1 MKKLKPYGAAMFI
14 NFKEIPGNTKLFLDY
29 LYDFEKVKGFY
40 KYNFRD
46 KEQFI
51 SKFKLLSESP
61 KEFRNE
67 LSTIINNQYKA
78 LNPSS
83 RTLKNISLLK
93 NKETIAVVTGQQL
106 GILGGPLYTFYKII
120 TAIKLC
126 THLSDRYDNY
136 HFIPVFWLEG
146 DDHDFDEVR
155 SINVLNDNNEL
166 NKISYNDQPTEEEQ
180 NRGSIGYLKFKES
193 INIFLKEFENQLR
206 NTEFK
211 NPLMEN
217 LKSFYREEK
226 TFKEPFKEMLFWL
239 FDQYGLIIFDPQ
251 DVKIKELL
259 KPVFRKEISD
269 FRNHTE
275 KLVNISANLEELY
288 HAQVKIRPINL
299 FYNYDEGRFV
309 IEPIENEFRLKGKRK
324 KFSLEEINNLIEVE
338 PEKFSPNVLLRP
350 ICQDFLFPTGFYI
363 GGPSEV
369 AYFAQILPLYEFYNI
384 DPAIIYPRSS
394 VTILEKALKTVLDKY
409 GMGLTDIFTDPNKLK
424 NQIIK
429 SVSDKNLE
437 EIFKGSKT
445 QIDLTFD
452 NLKEKLFE
460 LDKTMGDVTSKYRL
474 KVLAYIDELSGKATE
489 AQKKRY
495 EITLRQI
502 DKASANLFPNMNL
515 QERELSF
522 FHYANKYG
530 VDVLKKIFD
539 ELIINKFEH
548 QVIELD

>member
-1 MKKLKPYGAAMFI
+1 MFI

-29 LYDFEKVKGFY
+29 LYDFDKVKGFY

-51 SKFKLLSESP
+51 AKFKQLSESP

-67 LSTIINNQYKA
+67 LSTIINNQYKSFK
-78 LNPSS
+78 PSS
-83 RTLKNISLLK
+83 KTLKNISLLK
-93 NKETIAVVTGQQL
+93 NKETVAVVTGQQL
-106 GILGGPLYTFYKII
+106 GILGGSLYTFYKII
-120 TAIKLC
+120 TAVKLC
-126 THLSDRYDNY
+126 SHLSERYDNY
-136 HFIPVFWLEG
+136 NFVPIFWLEG

-166 NKISYNDQPTEEEQ
+166 IKISYNDESTEEEQ
-180 NRGSIGYLKFKES
+180 NRGSIGHLKLKES
-193 INIFLKEFENQLR
+193 IGQFLKDYENQLR

-211 NPLMEN
+211 NPIMEN

-226 TFKEPFKEMLFWL
+226 TFKEPFKELLFWL
-239 FDQYGLIIFDPQ
+239 FDQYGIVIFDPQ
-251 DVKIKELL
+251 DVKVKELL
-259 KPVFRKEISD
+259 KPVFKKEIGD

-299 FYNYDEGRFV
+299 FYNYDEGRYV

-324 KFSLEEINNLIEVE
+324 KFTLEELINLIEAE
-338 PEKFSPNVLLRP
+338 PDKFSPNVLLRP

-369 AYFAQILPLYEFYNI
+369 AYFAQILPLYEFYKI

-394 VTILEKALKTVLDKY
+394 ITILEKTLKSILDKY
-409 GMGLTDIFTDPNKLK
+409 GISVTDIFTDPNKLK
-424 NQIIK
+424 NQIINN
-429 SVSDKNLE
+429 VSDKNLE
-437 EIFKGSKT
+437 EIFKETKN

-460 LDKTMGDVTSKYRL
+460 LDKTMGDVTSKYRH
-474 KVLAYIDELSGKATE
+474 KVLGYIDELNGKVTE

-502 DKASANLFPNMNL
+502 DKASANLFPSMNL

-539 ELIINKFEH
+539 ELAINKFEH
-548 QVIELD
+548 QVIELE

>member
-1 MKKLKPYGAAMFI
+1 MFI

-29 LYDFEKVKGFY
+29 LYDFEKLKGFY

-51 SKFKLLSESP
+51 AKFKQLSESP

-67 LSTIINNQYKA
+67 LSTIINNQYKSFD
-78 LNPSS
+78 PSS
-83 RTLKNISLLK
+83 KTLKNISLLK
-93 NKETIAVVTGQQL
+93 NKETVAVVTGQQL

-126 THLSDRYDNY
+126 SHLSERYDNY
-136 HFIPVFWLEG
+136 HFVPVFWLEG
-146 DDHDFDEVR
+146 DDHDFEEVR

-166 NKISYNDQPTEEEQ
+166 IKISYNDEATEEEQ
-180 NRGSIGYLKFKES
+180 NRGSIGHLKLKES
-193 INIFLKEFENQLR
+193 IGQFLKDYENQLR

-211 NPLMEN
+211 NPIMEN
-217 LKSFYREEK
+217 LKSFYTEEK
-226 TFKEPFKEMLFWL
+226 TFKEPFKELLFWL
-239 FDQYGLIIFDPQ
+239 FDQYGLVIFDPQ
-251 DVKIKELL
+251 DVKVKELL
-259 KPVFRKEISD
+259 KPVFKKEIND

-275 KLVNISANLEELY
+275 KLVNISASLEELY

-299 FYNYDEGRFV
+299 FYNYDEGRYV

-324 KFSLEEINNLIEVE
+324 KFTLEELINLIEAD

-363 GGPSEV
+363 CGPSEV
-369 AYFAQILPLYEFYNI
+369 AYFAQILPLYEFYDI

-394 VTILEKALKTVLDKY
+394 VTILEKTLKSILEKY
-409 GMGLTDIFTDPNKLK
+409 RLSITDIFTEPNKLK
-424 NQIIK
+424 NQIINN
-429 SVSDKNLE
+429 VSDKNLE
-437 EIFKGSKT
+437 EIFKETKN
-445 QIDLTFD
+445 QIDLAFD

-474 KVLAYIDELSGKATE
+474 KVLGYIDELKGKAAE

-502 DKASANLFPNMNL
+502 DKASANLFPEMNL

-530 VDVLKKIFD
+530 VDVLKKIFE
-539 ELIINKFEH
+539 ELAINKFEH

>member
-1 MKKLKPYGAAMFI
+1 MFI

-29 LYDFEKVKGFY
+29 LYDFEKLKGFY

-51 SKFKLLSESP
+51 AKFKQLSESP

-67 LSTIINNQYKA
+67 LSTIINNQYKSFD
-78 LNPSS
+78 PSS
-83 RTLKNISLLK
+83 KTLKNISLLK
-93 NKETIAVVTGQQL
+93 NKETVAVVTGQQL

-126 THLSDRYDNY
+126 SHLSERYDNY
-136 HFIPVFWLEG
+136 HFVPVFWLEG
-146 DDHDFDEVR
+146 DDHDFEEVR

-166 NKISYNDQPTEEEQ
+166 IKISYNDEATEEEQ
-180 NRGSIGYLKFKES
+180 NRGSIGHLKLKES
-193 INIFLKEFENQLR
+193 IGQFLKDYENQLR

-211 NPLMEN
+211 NPIMEN
-217 LKSFYREEK
+217 LKSFYTEEK
-226 TFKEPFKEMLFWL
+226 TFKEPFKELLFWL
-239 FDQYGLIIFDPQ
+239 FDQYGLVIFDPQ
-251 DVKIKELL
+251 DVKVKELL
-259 KPVFRKEISD
+259 KPVFKKEIND

-275 KLVNISANLEELY
+275 KLVNISASLEELY

-299 FYNYDEGRFV
+299 FYNYDEGRYV

-324 KFSLEEINNLIEVE
+324 KFTLEELINLIEIE

-369 AYFAQILPLYEFYNI
+369 AYFAQILPLYEFYDI

-394 VTILEKALKTVLDKY
+394 VTILEKTLKSVLEKY
-409 GMGLTDIFTDPNKLK
+409 GLSVKDIFTDPNKLK
-424 NQIIK
+424 NQIINN
-429 SVSDKNLE
+429 VSDKNLE
-437 EIFKGSKT
+437 EIFKETKN
-445 QIDLTFD
+445 QIDLAFD

-474 KVLAYIDELSGKATE
+474 KVLGYIDELKGKAAET
-489 AQKKRY
+489 QKKRY

-502 DKASANLFPNMNL
+502 DKASANLFPEMNL

-530 VDVLKKIFD
+530 VDVLKKIFE
-539 ELIINKFEH
+539 ELAINKFEH

>member
-1 MKKLKPYGAAMFI
+1 MFI

-29 LYDFEKVKGFY
+29 LYDFDKVKGFY

-51 SKFKLLSESP
+51 AKFKQLSESP

-67 LSTIINNQYKA
+67 LSTIINSQYKSFD
-78 LNPSS
+78 PSS
-83 RTLKNISLLK
+83 KTLKNISLLK
-93 NKETIAVVTGQQL
+93 NKETVAVVTGQQL

-126 THLSDRYDNY
+126 SHLSERYDNY
-136 HFIPVFWLEG
+136 YFVPVFWLEG
-146 DDHDFDEVR
+146 DDHDFEEVR

-166 NKISYNDQPTEEEQ
+166 LKISYNDEATEEEQ
-180 NRGSIGYLKFKES
+180 NRGSIGHLKLKES
-193 INIFLKEFENQLR
+193 IGQFLKDYGNQLR

-211 NPLMEN
+211 NSIMEN
-217 LKSFYREEK
+217 LKSFYTEEK
-226 TFKEPFKEMLFWL
+226 TFKEPFKKLLFWL
-239 FDQYGLIIFDPQ
+239 FDQYGLVIFDPQ

-259 KPVFRKEISD
+259 KPVFKKEIVD

-275 KLVNISANLEELY
+275 KLVNISASVEELY

-299 FYNYDEGRFV
+299 FYNYDEGRYV

-324 KFSLEEINNLIEVE
+324 KFSLEEINNLIEAE
-338 PEKFSPNVLLRP
+338 PERFSPNVLLRP

-394 VTILEKALKTVLDKY
+394 ITILEKALKTVLDKY
-409 GMGLTDIFTDPNKLK
+409 GLSVTDIFTDPNKLK
-424 NQIIK
+424 NQVINN
-429 SVSDKNLE
+429 VSDKNLE
-437 EIFKGSKT
+437 EIFKETKN
-445 QIDLTFD
+445 QIDLAFD

-474 KVLAYIDELSGKATE
+474 KVLGYIDELNGKATE

-502 DKASANLFPNMNL
+502 DKTSANLFPNMNL

-522 FHYANKYG
+522 FHFANKYG

-539 ELIINKFEH
+539 GLVINKFEH
-548 QVIELD
+548 QVIELE

>member
-1 MKKLKPYGAAMFI
+1 MFI

-29 LYDFEKVKGFY
+29 LYDFDKVKGFY

-46 KEQFI
+46 KEQF
-51 SKFKLLSESP
+51 SVKFKQLCESP

-67 LSTIINNQYKA
+67 LSAIINNQYKS
-78 LNPSS
+78 LSPSS
-83 RTLKNISLLK
+83 KTLKNISLLK
-93 NKETIAVVTGQQL
+93 SKETIGVVTGQQL

-126 THLSDRYDNY
+126 SHLSERYDNY
-136 HFIPVFWLEG
+136 HFVPVFWLEG

-155 SINVLNDNNEL
+155 SINVLNDNNEIF
-166 NKISYNDQPTEEEQ
+166 KISYNDEAIEEEK
-180 NRGSIGYLKFKES
+180 NRGSIGFLRLKES
-193 INIFLKEFENQLR
+193 ISLFLKDFENQLQ

-226 TFKEPFKEMLFWL
+226 TFKDSFKELLFWL

-259 KPVFRKEISD
+259 KPVFKKEIND

-299 FYNYDEGRFV
+299 FYNYDEGRYI
-309 IEPIENEFRLKGKRK
+309 IEPIENEFRLKAKRK
-324 KFSLEEINNLIEVE
+324 KFSLEEINNLIETE
-338 PEKFSPNVLLRP
+338 PDKFSPNVLLRP

-369 AYFAQILPLYEFYNI
+369 AYFAQILPLYDFYNI

-394 VTILEKALKTVLDKY
+394 ITILERALKSVLDKY
-409 GMGLTDIFTDPNKLK
+409 EMSLTDMFTDPNKLK
-424 NQIIK
+424 NKIINN
-429 SVSDKNLE
+429 VSDKNLE
-437 EIFKGSKT
+437 EIFKETKN
-445 QIDLTFD
+445 QIDLAFD
-452 NLKEKLFE
+452 ILKEKLFE

-474 KVLAYIDELSGKATE
+474 KVLGYIDELNGKATE

-495 EITLRQI
+495 DITLRQI

-522 FHYANKYG
+522 FHYANKYS
-530 VDVLKKIFD
+530 VDVLQKIFD
-539 ELIINKFEH
+539 DLAINKFEH
-548 QVIELD
+548 QIIELE

>member
-1 MKKLKPYGAAMFI
+1 MFI

-29 LYDFEKVKGFY
+29 LNSFEKVQKYY
-40 KYNFRD
+40 KYDFRD

-51 SKFKLLSESP
+51 AKFKQLSESP

-67 LSTIINNQYKA
+67 LSTIINNQYKS

-83 RTLKNISLLK
+83 KTLKNISLLK

-126 THLSDRYDNY
+126 SHLAERYDNY
-136 HFIPVFWLEG
+136 HFVPVFWLEG

-155 SINVLNDNNEL
+155 SINVLNDNNEII
-166 NKISYNDQPTEEEQ
+166 KISYNDEAIEEEQ
-180 NRGSIGYLKFKES
+180 NRGSIGYLKLKES
-193 INIFLKEFENQLR
+193 INVFLKDFENQLR

-211 NPLMEN
+211 NPLMDN

-226 TFKEPFKEMLFWL
+226 TFKEPFKELLFWL

-251 DVKIKELL
+251 DVRIKELL
-259 KPVFRKEISD
+259 KPVFKKEISD

-288 HAQVKIRPINL
+288 HAQVKIRPINM
-299 FYNYDEGRFV
+299 FYNYDEGRYI
-309 IEPIENEFRLKGKRK
+309 IEPVENEFRLKGKRK
-324 KFSLEEINNLIEVE
+324 KFSFEEINNLIEAE
-338 PEKFSPNVLLRP
+338 PDKFSPNVLLRP
-350 ICQDFLFPTGFYI
+350 ICQDFLFPTGFYV

-394 VTILEKALKTVLDKY
+394 ITILERALKSVLEKY
-409 GMGLTDIFTDPNKLK
+409 GMILTDIFTDPNKLK
-424 NQIIK
+424 NTIIN

-437 EIFKGSKT
+437 EIFKGTKN
-445 QIDLTFD
+445 QIDLVFD

-474 KVLAYIDELSGKATE
+474 KVLGYIDELNGKATE

-530 VDVLKKIFD
+530 LDILKNLFE
-539 ELIINKFEH
+539 ELVINKFEH

>member
-1 MKKLKPYGAAMFI
+1 MFI

-29 LYDFEKVKGFY
+29 LYDFEKLKGFY

-51 SKFKLLSESP
+51 AKFKQLSESP

-67 LSTIINNQYKA
+67 LSTIINNQYKSFD
-78 LNPSS
+78 PSS
-83 RTLKNISLLK
+83 KTLKNISLLK
-93 NKETIAVVTGQQL
+93 NKETVAVVTGQQL

-126 THLSDRYDNY
+126 SHLSERYDNY
-136 HFIPVFWLEG
+136 HFVPVFWLEG
-146 DDHDFDEVR
+146 DDHDFEEVR

-166 NKISYNDQPTEEEQ
+166 IKISYNDEATEEEQ
-180 NRGSIGYLKFKES
+180 NRGSIGHLKLKES
-193 INIFLKEFENQLR
+193 IGQFLKDYENQLR

-211 NPLMEN
+211 NPIMEN
-217 LKSFYREEK
+217 LKSFYTEEK
-226 TFKEPFKEMLFWL
+226 TFKEPFKELLFWL
-239 FDQYGLIIFDPQ
+239 FDQYGLVIFDPQ
-251 DVKIKELL
+251 DVKVKELL
-259 KPVFRKEISD
+259 KPVFKKEIND

-275 KLVNISANLEELY
+275 KLVNISASLEELY

-299 FYNYDEGRFV
+299 FYNYDEGRYV

-324 KFSLEEINNLIEVE
+324 KFNLEELINLIEIE

-363 GGPSEV
+363 SGPSEV
-369 AYFAQILPLYEFYNI
+369 AYFAQILPLYEFYDI

-394 VTILEKALKTVLDKY
+394 VTILEKTLKSVLEKY
-409 GMGLTDIFTDPNKLK
+409 GLSVKDIFTDPNKLK
-424 NQIIK
+424 NQIINN
-429 SVSDKNLE
+429 VSDKNLE
-437 EIFKGSKT
+437 EIFKETKN
-445 QIDLTFD
+445 QIDLAFD

-474 KVLAYIDELSGKATE
+474 KVLGYVDELKEKAAE

-502 DKASANLFPNMNL
+502 DKASANLFPDMNL

-530 VDVLKKIFD
+530 VDVLKKIFE
-539 ELIINKFEH
+539 ELAINKFEH

>member
-1 MKKLKPYGAAMFI
+1 MFI

-29 LYDFEKVKGFY
+29 LYDFDKVKGFY

-51 SKFKLLSESP
+51 AKFKQLSESP

-67 LSTIINNQYKA
+67 LATIINNQYKS

-83 RTLKNISLLK
+83 KTLKNISLLK

-106 GILGGPLYTFYKII
+106 GIIGGPLYTFYKII
-120 TAIKLC
+120 TVIKLC
-126 THLSDRYDNY
+126 SHLSERYDNY

-166 NKISYNDQPTEEEQ
+166 IKISYNDQPTEEEQ
-180 NRGSIGYLKFKES
+180 NRGSIGHLKFKES
-193 INIFLKEFENQLR
+193 IIQFLNDFENQLR

-217 LKSFYREEK
+217 LKSFYHEGK
-226 TFKEPFKEMLFWL
+226 TFKEPFKELLFWL
-239 FDQYGLIIFDPQ
+239 FDQYGLVIFDPQ
-251 DVKIKELL
+251 DAKIKELL
-259 KPVFRKEISD
+259 KPVFKKEISD

-299 FYNYDEGRFV
+299 FYNYDEGRYV
-309 IEPIENEFRLKGKRK
+309 IEPIDNEFRLKGKRK
-324 KFSLEEINNLIEVE
+324 KFSLDEINNLIEAE

-369 AYFAQILPLYEFYNI
+369 AYFAQVLPLYEFYNI

-394 VTILEKALKTVLDKY
+394 ITILERALKSVLDKY
-409 GMGLTDIFTDPNKLK
+409 GMSLTDIFTDPNKLK
-424 NQIIK
+424 NQIINN
-429 SVSDKNLE
+429 VSDKNLE
-437 EIFKGSKT
+437 EIFKGTKN
-445 QIDLTFD
+445 QIDLAFD

-474 KVLAYIDELSGKATE
+474 KVLGYIDELNGKATE
-489 AQKKRY
+489 SQKKRY

-530 VDVLKKIFD
+530 IDVLKKIFD
-539 ELIINKFEH
+539 ELAINKFEH
-548 QVIELD
+548 QVVELE

>member
-1 MKKLKPYGAAMFI
+1 MFI

-29 LYDFEKVKGFY
+29 LYDFDKVKGFY

-51 SKFKLLSESP
+51 AKFKQLSESP

-67 LSTIINNQYKA
+67 LSTIINSQYKSFD
-78 LNPSS
+78 PSS
-83 RTLKNISLLK
+83 KTLKNISLLK
-93 NKETIAVVTGQQL
+93 NKETVAVVTGQQL

-126 THLSDRYDNY
+126 SHLSERYDNY
-136 HFIPVFWLEG
+136 YFVPVFWLEG
-146 DDHDFDEVR
+146 DDHDFEEVR

-166 NKISYNDQPTEEEQ
+166 LKISYNDEATEEEQ
-180 NRGSIGYLKFKES
+180 NRGSIGHLKLKES
-193 INIFLKEFENQLR
+193 IGQFLKDYGNQLR

-211 NPLMEN
+211 NSIMEN
-217 LKSFYREEK
+217 LKSFYTEEK
-226 TFKEPFKEMLFWL
+226 TFKEPFKKLLFWL
-239 FDQYGLIIFDPQ
+239 FDQYGLVIFDPQ
-251 DVKIKELL
+251 DVKVKELL
-259 KPVFRKEISD
+259 KPVFKKEIVD

-275 KLVNISANLEELY
+275 KLVNISASVEELY

-299 FYNYDEGRFV
+299 FYNYDEGRYV

-324 KFSLEEINNLIEVE
+324 KFSLEEINNLIEAE
-338 PEKFSPNVLLRP
+338 PERFSPNVLLRP

-394 VTILEKALKTVLDKY
+394 ITILEKALKTVLDKY
-409 GMGLTDIFTDPNKLK
+409 GLSVTDIFTDPNKLK
-424 NQIIK
+424 NQVINN
-429 SVSDKNLE
+429 VSDKNLE
-437 EIFKGSKT
+437 EIFKETKN
-445 QIDLTFD
+445 QIDLAFD

-474 KVLAYIDELSGKATE
+474 KVLGYIDELNGKATE

-522 FHYANKYG
+522 FHFANKYG

-539 ELIINKFEH
+539 GLVINKFEH
-548 QVIELD
+548 QVIELE

>member
-1 MKKLKPYGAAMFI
+1 MFI

-29 LYDFEKVKGFY
+29 LYDFDKVKGFY

-51 SKFKLLSESP
+51 AKFKQLAESP

-67 LSTIINNQYKA
+67 LSTIINNQYKS

-83 RTLKNISLLK
+83 KTLKNISLLK

-126 THLSDRYDNY
+126 SHLSERFDNY

-166 NKISYNDQPTEEEQ
+166 IKISYNDQPTEEEQ
-180 NRGSIGYLKFKES
+180 NRGSIGHLQLKES
-193 INIFLKEFENQLR
+193 ISIFLKEFENQLR

-211 NPLMEN
+211 SPLMEN

-226 TFKEPFKEMLFWL
+226 TFKEPFRELLFWL
-239 FDQYGLIIFDPQ
+239 FDQYGLVIFDPQ

-275 KLVNISANLEELY
+275 KLVNISANLDEFY

-299 FYNYDEGRFV
+299 FFNYDEGRFI

-324 KFSLEEINNLIEVE
+324 KFSLEEINNLIETE

-394 VTILEKALKTVLDKY
+394 VTILEKALKAVLDKY
-409 GMGLTDIFTDPNKLK
+409 GLSLTGIFTDPNKLK
-424 NQIIK
+424 NQIIN

-437 EIFKGSKT
+437 EIFKESKT

-452 NLKEKLFE
+452 SLKEKLFE
-460 LDKTMGDVTSKYRL
+460 LDKTMSDVTSKYRL

-539 ELIINKFEH
+539 ELAINKFDH
-548 QVIELD
+548 QVIELE

>member
-1 MKKLKPYGAAMFI
+1 MFI

-29 LYDFEKVKGFY
+29 LYDFEKLEGFY

-51 SKFKLLSESP
+51 AKFKQLSESP

-67 LSTIINNQYKA
+67 LSTIINNQYKSFD
-78 LNPSS
+78 PSS
-83 RTLKNISLLK
+83 KTLKNISLLK
-93 NKETIAVVTGQQL
+93 NKETVAVVTGQQL

-126 THLSDRYDNY
+126 SHLSERYDNY
-136 HFIPVFWLEG
+136 HFVPVFWLEG
-146 DDHDFDEVR
+146 DDHDFEEVR

-166 NKISYNDQPTEEEQ
+166 IKISYNDEATEEEQ
-180 NRGSIGYLKFKES
+180 NRGSIGHLKLKES
-193 INIFLKEFENQLR
+193 IGQFLKDYENQLR

-211 NPLMEN
+211 NPIMEN
-217 LKSFYREEK
+217 LKSFYTEEK
-226 TFKEPFKEMLFWL
+226 TFKEPFKELLFWL
-239 FDQYGLIIFDPQ
+239 FDQYGLVIFDPQ
-251 DVKIKELL
+251 DVKVKELL
-259 KPVFRKEISD
+259 KPVFKKEIND

-275 KLVNISANLEELY
+275 KLVNISASLEELY

-299 FYNYDEGRFV
+299 FYNYDEGRYV

-324 KFSLEEINNLIEVE
+324 KFTLEELINLIEIE

-363 GGPSEV
+363 SGPSEV
-369 AYFAQILPLYEFYNI
+369 AYFAQILPLYEFYDI

-394 VTILEKALKTVLDKY
+394 VTILEKTLKSVLEKY
-409 GMGLTDIFTDPNKLK
+409 GLSVKDIFTEPNKLK
-424 NQIIK
+424 NQIINN
-429 SVSDKNLE
+429 VSDKNLE
-437 EIFKGSKT
+437 EIFKETKN
-445 QIDLTFD
+445 QIDLAFD

-474 KVLAYIDELSGKATE
+474 KVLGYIDELKGKAAE

-502 DKASANLFPNMNL
+502 DKASANLFPEMNL

-530 VDVLKKIFD
+530 VDVLKKIFE
-539 ELIINKFEH
+539 ELAINKFEH

>member
-1 MKKLKPYGAAMFI
+1 MFI

-29 LYDFEKVKGFY
+29 LYDFEKLKGFY

-51 SKFKLLSESP
+51 AKFKQLSESP

-67 LSTIINNQYKA
+67 LSTIINNQYKSFD
-78 LNPSS
+78 PSS
-83 RTLKNISLLK
+83 KTLKNISLLK
-93 NKETIAVVTGQQL
+93 NKETVAVVTGQQL

-126 THLSDRYDNY
+126 SHLSERYDNY
-136 HFIPVFWLEG
+136 HFVPVFWLEG
-146 DDHDFDEVR
+146 DDHDFEEVR
-155 SINVLNDNNEL
+155 SINVLNNNNEL
-166 NKISYNDQPTEEEQ
+166 IKISYNDEATEEEQ
-180 NRGSIGYLKFKES
+180 NRGSIGHLKLKES
-193 INIFLKEFENQLR
+193 IGQFLKDYENQLR

-211 NPLMEN
+211 NPIMEN
-217 LKSFYREEK
+217 LKSFYTEEK
-226 TFKEPFKEMLFWL
+226 TFKEPFKELLFWL
-239 FDQYGLIIFDPQ
+239 FDQYGLVIFDPQ
-251 DVKIKELL
+251 DVKVKELL
-259 KPVFRKEISD
+259 KPVFKKEIND

-275 KLVNISANLEELY
+275 KLVNISASLEELY

-299 FYNYDEGRFV
+299 FYNYDEGRYV

-324 KFSLEEINNLIEVE
+324 KFTLEELINLIEIE

-363 GGPSEV
+363 SGPSEV
-369 AYFAQILPLYEFYNI
+369 AYFAQILPLYEFYDI

-394 VTILEKALKTVLDKY
+394 VTILEKTLKSVLEKY
-409 GMGLTDIFTDPNKLK
+409 GLSVKDIFTEPNKLK
-424 NQIIK
+424 NQIINN
-429 SVSDKNLE
+429 VSDKNLE
-437 EIFKGSKT
+437 EIFKETKN
-445 QIDLTFD
+445 QIDLAFD

-474 KVLAYIDELSGKATE
+474 KVLGYIDELKGKAAET
-489 AQKKRY
+489 QKKRY

-502 DKASANLFPNMNL
+502 DKASANLFPEMNL

-530 VDVLKKIFD
+530 VDVLKKIFE
-539 ELIINKFEH
+539 ELAINKFEH

>member
-1 MKKLKPYGAAMFI
+1 MFI

-29 LYDFEKVKGFY
+29 LYDFEKLKGFY

-51 SKFKLLSESP
+51 AKFKQLSESP

-67 LSTIINNQYKA
+67 LSTIINNQYKSFD
-78 LNPSS
+78 PSS
-83 RTLKNISLLK
+83 KTLKNISLLK
-93 NKETIAVVTGQQL
+93 NKETVAVVTGQQL

-126 THLSDRYDNY
+126 SHLSERYDNY
-136 HFIPVFWLEG
+136 HFVPVFWLEG
-146 DDHDFDEVR
+146 DDHDFEEVR

-166 NKISYNDQPTEEEQ
+166 IKISYNDEATEEEQ
-180 NRGSIGYLKFKES
+180 NRGSIGHLKLKES
-193 INIFLKEFENQLR
+193 IGQFLKDYENQLR

-211 NPLMEN
+211 NPIMEN
-217 LKSFYREEK
+217 LKSFYTEEK
-226 TFKEPFKEMLFWL
+226 TFKEPFKELLFWL
-239 FDQYGLIIFDPQ
+239 FDQYGLVIFDPQ
-251 DVKIKELL
+251 DVKVKELL
-259 KPVFRKEISD
+259 KPVFKKEIND

-275 KLVNISANLEELY
+275 KLVNISASLEELY

-299 FYNYDEGRFV
+299 FYNYDEGRYV

-324 KFSLEEINNLIEVE
+324 KFTLEELINLIEAE

-369 AYFAQILPLYEFYNI
+369 AYFAQILPLYEFYDI

-394 VTILEKALKTVLDKY
+394 VTILEKTLKSVLEKY
-409 GMGLTDIFTDPNKLK
+409 GLSVKDIFTDPNKLK
-424 NQIIK
+424 NQIINN
-429 SVSDKNLE
+429 VSDKNLE
-437 EIFKGSKT
+437 EIFKETKN
-445 QIDLTFD
+445 QIDLAFD

-474 KVLAYIDELSGKATE
+474 KVLGYIDELKGKAAE

-502 DKASANLFPNMNL
+502 DKASANLFPEMNL

-530 VDVLKKIFD
+530 VDVLKKIFE
-539 ELIINKFEH
+539 ELAINKFEH

>member
-1 MKKLKPYGAAMFI
+1 MFI

-29 LYDFEKVKGFY
+29 LYDFDKVKGFY

-51 SKFKLLSESP
+51 AKFKQLSESP

-67 LSTIINNQYKA
+67 LSTIINSQYKSFD
-78 LNPSS
+78 PSS
-83 RTLKNISLLK
+83 KTLKNISLLK
-93 NKETIAVVTGQQL
+93 NKETVAVVTGQQL

-126 THLSDRYDNY
+126 SHLSERYDNY
-136 HFIPVFWLEG
+136 YFVPVFWLEG
-146 DDHDFDEVR
+146 DDHDFEEVR

-166 NKISYNDQPTEEEQ
+166 LKISYNDEATEEEQ
-180 NRGSIGYLKFKES
+180 NRGSIGHLKLKES
-193 INIFLKEFENQLR
+193 IGQFLKDYGNQLR

-211 NPLMEN
+211 NSIMEN
-217 LKSFYREEK
+217 LKSFYTEEK
-226 TFKEPFKEMLFWL
+226 TFKEPFKKLLFWL
-239 FDQYGLIIFDPQ
+239 FDQYGLVIFDPQ
-251 DVKIKELL
+251 DVKVKELL
-259 KPVFRKEISD
+259 KPVFKKEIVD

-275 KLVNISANLEELY
+275 KLVNISASVEELY

-299 FYNYDEGRFV
+299 FYNYDEGRYV

-324 KFSLEEINNLIEVE
+324 KFSLEEINNLIEAE
-338 PEKFSPNVLLRP
+338 PERFSPNVLLRP

-394 VTILEKALKTVLDKY
+394 ITILEKALKTVLDKY
-409 GMGLTDIFTDPNKLK
+409 GLSVTDIFTDPNKLK
-424 NQIIK
+424 NQVINN
-429 SVSDKNLE
+429 VSDKNLE
-437 EIFKGSKT
+437 EIFKETKN
-445 QIDLTFD
+445 QIDLAFD

-474 KVLAYIDELSGKATE
+474 KVLGYIDELNGKATE

-502 DKASANLFPNMNL
+502 DKASANLFPDMNL

-522 FHYANKYG
+522 FHFANKYG

-539 ELIINKFEH
+539 GLVINKFEH
-548 QVIELD
+548 QVIELE

>member
-1 MKKLKPYGAAMFI
+1 MFI

-29 LYDFEKVKGFY
+29 LNSFEKVQKYY

-46 KEQFI
+46 KEQFVA
-51 SKFKLLSESP
+51 KFKQLSESP

-67 LSTIINNQYKA
+67 LSSIINNQYKS

-106 GILGGPLYTFYKII
+106 GILGGPLYTFYKIV

-126 THLSDRYDNY
+126 SHLAERYDNY
-136 HFIPVFWLEG
+136 HFVPVFWLEG

-155 SINVLNDNNEL
+155 SINVLNDNNEII
-166 NKISYNDQPTEEEQ
+166 KISYNDEAIEEEQ
-180 NRGSIGYLKFKES
+180 NRGSIGYLKLKES
-193 INIFLKEFENQLR
+193 INVFLRDFETQLR

-211 NPLMEN
+211 NPLMDN
-217 LKSFYREEK
+217 LKSFYCEEK
-226 TFKEPFKEMLFWL
+226 TFKEPFKELLFWL
-239 FDQYGLIIFDPQ
+239 FDQYGLVIFDPQ
-251 DVKIKELL
+251 DSKIKELL
-259 KPVFRKEISD
+259 KPVFKKEISD

-299 FYNYDEGRFV
+299 FYNYDEGRYI
-309 IEPIENEFRLKGKRK
+309 IEPVENEYRLKGKRK
-324 KFSLEEINNLIEVE
+324 KFSFEEINNLIETE

-350 ICQDFLFPTGFYI
+350 ICQDFLFPTGFYV

-394 VTILEKALKTVLDKY
+394 ITILEKALKSVLEKY
-409 GMGLTDIFTDPNKLK
+409 GMSLTDMFTDPNKLK
-424 NQIIK
+424 NAIIN

-437 EIFKGSKT
+437 EIFKGTKN
-445 QIDLTFD
+445 QIDLVFD

-474 KVLAYIDELSGKATE
+474 KVLGYIDELNGKATE

-530 VDVLKKIFD
+530 LDILKKLFE
-539 ELIINKFEH
+539 ELAINKFEH

>member
-1 MKKLKPYGAAMFI
+1 MFI

-29 LYDFEKVKGFY
+29 LYDFEKLKGFY

-51 SKFKLLSESP
+51 AKFKQLSESP

-67 LSTIINNQYKA
+67 LSTIINNQYKSFD
-78 LNPSS
+78 PSS
-83 RTLKNISLLK
+83 KTLKNISLLK
-93 NKETIAVVTGQQL
+93 NKETVAVVTGQQL

-126 THLSDRYDNY
+126 SHLSERYDNY
-136 HFIPVFWLEG
+136 HFVPVFWLEG
-146 DDHDFDEVR
+146 DDHDFEEVR

-166 NKISYNDQPTEEEQ
+166 IKISYNDQPTEEEQ
-180 NRGSIGYLKFKES
+180 NRGSIGHLKLKES
-193 INIFLKEFENQLR
+193 IGQFLKDYENQLR

-211 NPLMEN
+211 NPILEN
-217 LKSFYREEK
+217 LKSFYTEEK
-226 TFKEPFKEMLFWL
+226 TFKEPFKELLFWL
-239 FDQYGLIIFDPQ
+239 FDQYGLVIFDPQ
-251 DVKIKELL
+251 DVKVKELL
-259 KPVFRKEISD
+259 KPVFKKEIND

-275 KLVNISANLEELY
+275 KLVNISASLEELY

-299 FYNYDEGRFV
+299 FYNYDEGRYV

-324 KFSLEEINNLIEVE
+324 KFTLEELINLIEIE

-369 AYFAQILPLYEFYNI
+369 AYFAQILPLYEFYDI

-394 VTILEKALKTVLDKY
+394 VTILEKTLKSVLEKY
-409 GMGLTDIFTDPNKLK
+409 GLSVKDIFTDPNKLK
-424 NQIIK
+424 NQIINN
-429 SVSDKNLE
+429 VSDKNLE
-437 EIFKGSKT
+437 EIFKETKN
-445 QIDLTFD
+445 QIDLAFD

-474 KVLAYIDELSGKATE
+474 KVLGYIDELKGKAAET
-489 AQKKRY
+489 QKKRY

-502 DKASANLFPNMNL
+502 DKASANLFPEMNL

-530 VDVLKKIFD
+530 VDVLKKIFE
-539 ELIINKFEH
+539 ELAINKFEH

>member
-1 MKKLKPYGAAMFI
+1 MFI

-29 LYDFEKVKGFY
+29 LYDFEKLKGFY

-51 SKFKLLSESP
+51 AKFKQLSESP

-67 LSTIINNQYKA
+67 LSTIINNQYKSFD
-78 LNPSS
+78 PSS
-83 RTLKNISLLK
+83 KTLKNISLLK
-93 NKETIAVVTGQQL
+93 NKETVAVVTGQQL

-126 THLSDRYDNY
+126 SHLSERYDNY
-136 HFIPVFWLEG
+136 HFVPVFWLEG
-146 DDHDFDEVR
+146 DDHDFEEVR

-166 NKISYNDQPTEEEQ
+166 IKISYNDQPTEEEQ
-180 NRGSIGYLKFKES
+180 NRGSIGHLKLKES
-193 INIFLKEFENQLR
+193 IGQFLKDYENQLR

-211 NPLMEN
+211 NPILEN
-217 LKSFYREEK
+217 LKSFYTEEK
-226 TFKEPFKEMLFWL
+226 TFKEPFKELLFWL
-239 FDQYGLIIFDPQ
+239 FDQYGLVIFDPQ
-251 DVKIKELL
+251 DVKVKELL
-259 KPVFRKEISD
+259 KPVFKKEIND

-275 KLVNISANLEELY
+275 KLVNISASLEELY

-299 FYNYDEGRFV
+299 FYNYDEGRYV

-324 KFSLEEINNLIEVE
+324 KFTLEELINLIEIE

-363 GGPSEV
+363 SGPSEV
-369 AYFAQILPLYEFYNI
+369 AYFAQILPLYEFYDI

-394 VTILEKALKTVLDKY
+394 VTILEKTLKSVLEKY
-409 GMGLTDIFTDPNKLK
+409 GLSVKDIFTEPNKLK
-424 NQIIK
+424 NQIINN
-429 SVSDKNLE
+429 VSDKNLE
-437 EIFKGSKT
+437 EIFKETKN
-445 QIDLTFD
+445 QIDLAFD

-474 KVLAYIDELSGKATE
+474 KVLGYIDELKGKAAE

-502 DKASANLFPNMNL
+502 DKASANLFPEMNL

-530 VDVLKKIFD
+530 VDVLKKIFE
-539 ELIINKFEH
+539 ELAINKFEH

>member
-1 MKKLKPYGAAMFI
+1 MFI

-29 LYDFEKVKGFY
+29 LYDFDKVKEFY

-51 SKFKLLSESP
+51 AKFKQLSESS

-67 LSTIINNQYKA
+67 LSTIINNQYKSFD
-78 LNPSS
+78 PSS
-83 RTLKNISLLK
+83 KTLKNISLLK

-106 GILGGPLYTFYKII
+106 GILGGPLYTFYKIA

-126 THLSDRYDNY
+126 SHLSERYDNY
-136 HFIPVFWLEG
+136 HFVPVFWLEG

-166 NKISYNDQPTEEEQ
+166 IKISYNDGATEEEQ
-180 NRGSIGYLKFKES
+180 NRGSIGHLKLKES
-193 INIFLKEFENQLR
+193 IGQFLKDYENQLR

-211 NPLMEN
+211 NSVMEN
-217 LKSFYREEK
+217 LKNFYREEK
-226 TFKEPFKEMLFWL
+226 TFKEPFEELLFWL

-251 DVKIKELL
+251 DVKVKELL
-259 KPVFRKEISD
+259 KPVFKKEIND

-275 KLVNISANLEELY
+275 KLVNISASLEELY

-299 FYNYDEGRFV
+299 FYNYDEGRYV

-324 KFSLEEINNLIEVE
+324 KFTFEELINLIETE

-384 DPAIIYPRSS
+384 DPPIIYPRSS
-394 VTILEKALKTVLDKY
+394 VTILEKTIKSVLEKY
-409 GMGLTDIFTDPNKLK
+409 ELSLTDIFTDPNKLK
-424 NQIIK
+424 NQIINN
-429 SVSDKNLE
+429 VSDKNLE
-437 EIFKGSKT
+437 EIFKETKN
-445 QIDLTFD
+445 QIDIAFD

-474 KVLAYIDELSGKATE
+474 KVLGYIDELNGKAAE

-502 DKASANLFPNMNL
+502 DKASANLFPDMNL

-530 VDVLKKIFD
+530 VDVLKKIFE
-539 ELIINKFEH
+539 ELAINKFEH

>member
-1 MKKLKPYGAAMFI
+1 MFI

-29 LYDFEKVKGFY
+29 LYDFEKLKGFY

-51 SKFKLLSESP
+51 AKFKQLSESP

-67 LSTIINNQYKA
+67 LSTIINNQYKSFD
-78 LNPSS
+78 PSS
-83 RTLKNISLLK
+83 KTLKNISLLK
-93 NKETIAVVTGQQL
+93 NKETVAVVTGQQL

-126 THLSDRYDNY
+126 SHLSERYDNY
-136 HFIPVFWLEG
+136 HFVPVFWLEG
-146 DDHDFDEVR
+146 DDHDFEEVR

-166 NKISYNDQPTEEEQ
+166 IKISYNDEATEEEQ
-180 NRGSIGYLKFKES
+180 NRGSIGHLKLKES
-193 INIFLKEFENQLR
+193 IGQFLKDYENQLR

-211 NPLMEN
+211 NPIMEN
-217 LKSFYREEK
+217 LKSFYTEGK
-226 TFKEPFKEMLFWL
+226 TFKEPFKELLFWL
-239 FDQYGLIIFDPQ
+239 FDQYGLVIFDPQ
-251 DVKIKELL
+251 DVKVKELL
-259 KPVFRKEISD
+259 KPVFKKEIND

-275 KLVNISANLEELY
+275 KLVNISASLEELY

-299 FYNYDEGRFV
+299 FYNYDEGRYV

-324 KFSLEEINNLIEVE
+324 KFTLEELINLIEIE

-363 GGPSEV
+363 SGPSEV
-369 AYFAQILPLYEFYNI
+369 AYFAQILPLYEFYDI

-394 VTILEKALKTVLDKY
+394 VTILEKTLKSVLEKY
-409 GMGLTDIFTDPNKLK
+409 GLSVKDIFTEPNKLK
-424 NQIIK
+424 NQIINN
-429 SVSDKNLE
+429 VSDKNLE
-437 EIFKGSKT
+437 EIFKETKN
-445 QIDLTFD
+445 QIDLAFD

-474 KVLAYIDELSGKATE
+474 KVLGYIDELKGKAAET
-489 AQKKRY
+489 QKKRY

-502 DKASANLFPNMNL
+502 DKASANLFPEMNL

-530 VDVLKKIFD
+530 VDVLKKIFE
-539 ELIINKFEH
+539 ELAINKFEH

>member
-1 MKKLKPYGAAMFI
+1 MFI

-29 LYDFEKVKGFY
+29 LYDFEKLKGFY

-51 SKFKLLSESP
+51 AKFKQLSESP

-67 LSTIINNQYKA
+67 LSTIINNQYKSFD
-78 LNPSS
+78 PSS
-83 RTLKNISLLK
+83 KTLKNISLLK
-93 NKETIAVVTGQQL
+93 NKETVAVVTGQQL

-126 THLSDRYDNY
+126 SHLSERYDNY
-136 HFIPVFWLEG
+136 HFVPVFWLEG
-146 DDHDFDEVR
+146 DDHDFEEVR

-166 NKISYNDQPTEEEQ
+166 IKISYNDEATEEEQ
-180 NRGSIGYLKFKES
+180 NRGSIGHLKLKES
-193 INIFLKEFENQLR
+193 IGQFLKDYENQLR

-211 NPLMEN
+211 NPIMEN
-217 LKSFYREEK
+217 LKSFYTEEK
-226 TFKEPFKEMLFWL
+226 TFKEPFKELLFWL
-239 FDQYGLIIFDPQ
+239 FDQYGLVIFDPQ
-251 DVKIKELL
+251 DVKVKELL
-259 KPVFRKEISD
+259 KPVFKKEIND

-275 KLVNISANLEELY
+275 KLVNISASLEELY

-299 FYNYDEGRFV
+299 FYNYDEGRYV

-324 KFSLEEINNLIEVE
+324 KFTLEELINLIEIE

-363 GGPSEV
+363 SGPSEV
-369 AYFAQILPLYEFYNI
+369 AYFAQILPLYEFYDI

-394 VTILEKALKTVLDKY
+394 VTILEKTLKSVLEKY
-409 GMGLTDIFTDPNKLK
+409 GLSVKDIFTEPNKLK
-424 NQIIK
+424 NQIINN
-429 SVSDKNLE
+429 VSDKNLE
-437 EIFKGSKT
+437 EIFKETKN
-445 QIDLTFD
+445 QIDLAFD

-474 KVLAYIDELSGKATE
+474 KVLGYIDELKGKAAET
-489 AQKKRY
+489 QKKRY

-502 DKASANLFPNMNL
+502 DKASANLFPEMNL

-530 VDVLKKIFD
+530 VDVLKKIFE
-539 ELIINKFEH
+539 ELAINKFEH

>member
-1 MKKLKPYGAAMFI
+1 MFI

-29 LYDFEKVKGFY
+29 LYDFEKLKGFY

-51 SKFKLLSESP
+51 AKFKQLSESP

-67 LSTIINNQYKA
+67 LSTIINNQYKSFD
-78 LNPSS
+78 PSS
-83 RTLKNISLLK
+83 KTLKNISLLK
-93 NKETIAVVTGQQL
+93 NKETVAVVTGQQL

-126 THLSDRYDNY
+126 SHLSERYDNY
-136 HFIPVFWLEG
+136 HFVPVFWLEG
-146 DDHDFDEVR
+146 DDHDFEEVR

-166 NKISYNDQPTEEEQ
+166 IKISYNDEATEEEQ
-180 NRGSIGYLKFKES
+180 NRGSIGHLKLKES
-193 INIFLKEFENQLR
+193 IGQFLKDYENQLR

-211 NPLMEN
+211 NPIMEN
-217 LKSFYREEK
+217 LKSFYTEEK
-226 TFKEPFKEMLFWL
+226 TFKEPFKELLFWL
-239 FDQYGLIIFDPQ
+239 FDQYGLVIFDPQ
-251 DVKIKELL
+251 DVKVKELL
-259 KPVFRKEISD
+259 KPVFKKEIND

-275 KLVNISANLEELY
+275 KLVNISASLEELY

-299 FYNYDEGRFV
+299 FYNYDEGRYV

-324 KFSLEEINNLIEVE
+324 KFNLEELINLIEAE

-363 GGPSEV
+363 SGPSEV
-369 AYFAQILPLYEFYNI
+369 AYFAQILPLYEFYDI

-394 VTILEKALKTVLDKY
+394 VTILEKTLKSVLEKY
-409 GMGLTDIFTDPNKLK
+409 GLSVKDIFTDPNKLK
-424 NQIIK
+424 NQIINN
-429 SVSDKNLE
+429 VSDKNLE
-437 EIFKGSKT
+437 EIFKETKN
-445 QIDLTFD
+445 QIDLAFD

-474 KVLAYIDELSGKATE
+474 KVLGYVDELKEKAAE

-502 DKASANLFPNMNL
+502 DKASANLFPDMNL

-530 VDVLKKIFD
+530 VDVLKKIFE
-539 ELIINKFEH
+539 ELAINKFEH

>member
-1 MKKLKPYGAAMFI
+1 MFI
-14 NFKEIPGNTKLFLDY
+14 NFKEIPGSTKLFLDY
-29 LYDFEKVKGFY
+29 LYDFDKVQSFY

-51 SKFKLLSESP
+51 AKFKQLSESP
-61 KEFRNE
+61 KEFRTE
-67 LSTIINNQYKA
+67 LSNIINNQYKS

-83 RTLKNISLLK
+83 KTIKNISLLK

-126 THLSDRYDNY
+126 SHLSERYDNY
-136 HFIPVFWLEG
+136 HFVPVFWLEG

-166 NKISYNDQPTEEEQ
+166 IKISYNDQPTEEEQ
-180 NRGSIGYLKFKES
+180 NRGSIGYLKLKES
-193 INIFLKEFENQLR
+193 ISQFLNDFENQLR

-217 LKSFYREEK
+217 LKSFYREER
-226 TFKEPFKEMLFWL
+226 TFKEPFKELLFWL
-239 FDQYGLIIFDPQ
+239 FDQYGLVIFDPQ

-259 KPVFRKEISD
+259 KPVFKKEIND

-275 KLVNISANLEELY
+275 KLVNISANIEELY

-299 FYNYDEGRFV
+299 FYNYDEGRYV

-324 KFSLEEINNLIEVE
+324 KFSLEEINNLIETE
-338 PEKFSPNVLLRP
+338 PENFSPNVLLRP

-369 AYFAQILPLYEFYNI
+369 AYFAQILPLYEYYNI

-394 VTILEKALKTVLDKY
+394 ITILERALKTVLDKY
-409 GMGLTDIFTDPNKLK
+409 EMSLTDMFTDPNKLK
-424 NQIIK
+424 NQIINN
-429 SVSDKNLE
+429 VSDKNLE
-437 EIFKGSKT
+437 VIFKETKN
-445 QIDLTFD
+445 QIDLSFD

-460 LDKTMGDVTSKYRL
+460 LDKTMGDATSKYRL
-474 KVLAYIDELSGKATE
+474 KVLGYIDELNGKATE

-539 ELIINKFEH
+539 EIVINKFEH
-548 QVIELD
+548 QVIELE

>member
-1 MKKLKPYGAAMFI
+1 MFI

-29 LYDFEKVKGFY
+29 LYDFEKLKGFY

-51 SKFKLLSESP
+51 AKFKQLSESP

-67 LSTIINNQYKA
+67 LSTIINNQYKSFD
-78 LNPSS
+78 PSS
-83 RTLKNISLLK
+83 KTLKNISLLK
-93 NKETIAVVTGQQL
+93 NKETVAVVTGQQL

-126 THLSDRYDNY
+126 SHLSERYDNY
-136 HFIPVFWLEG
+136 HFVPVFWLEG
-146 DDHDFDEVR
+146 DDHDFEEVR

-166 NKISYNDQPTEEEQ
+166 IKISYNDEATEEEQ
-180 NRGSIGYLKFKES
+180 NRGSIGHLKLKES
-193 INIFLKEFENQLR
+193 IGQFLKDYENQLR

-211 NPLMEN
+211 NPIMEN
-217 LKSFYREEK
+217 LKSFYTEEK
-226 TFKEPFKEMLFWL
+226 TFKEPFKELLFWL
-239 FDQYGLIIFDPQ
+239 FDQYGLVIFDPQ
-251 DVKIKELL
+251 DVKVKELL
-259 KPVFRKEISD
+259 KPVFKKEIND

-275 KLVNISANLEELY
+275 KLVNISASLEELY

-299 FYNYDEGRFV
+299 FYNYDEGRYV

-324 KFSLEEINNLIEVE
+324 KFTLEELINLIEIE

-363 GGPSEV
+363 SGPSEV
-369 AYFAQILPLYEFYNI
+369 AYFAQILPLYEFYDI

-394 VTILEKALKTVLDKY
+394 VTILEKTLKSVLEKY
-409 GMGLTDIFTDPNKLK
+409 GLSVKDIFTEPNKLK
-424 NQIIK
+424 NQIINN
-429 SVSDKNLE
+429 VSDKNLE
-437 EIFKGSKT
+437 EIFKETKN
-445 QIDLTFD
+445 QIDLAFD

-474 KVLAYIDELSGKATE
+474 KVLGYIDELKGKAAE

-502 DKASANLFPNMNL
+502 DKASANLFPEMNL

-530 VDVLKKIFD
+530 VDVLKKIFE
-539 ELIINKFEH
+539 ELAINKFEH